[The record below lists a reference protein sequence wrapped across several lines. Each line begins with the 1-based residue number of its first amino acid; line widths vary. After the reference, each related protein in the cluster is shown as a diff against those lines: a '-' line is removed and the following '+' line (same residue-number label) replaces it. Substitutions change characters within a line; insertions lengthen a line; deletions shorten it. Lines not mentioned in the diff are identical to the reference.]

1 MYSSGQGSKYS
12 DHTPK
17 TRKLVSFVGLIG
29 SLKVADYA
37 YFQTTTHY
45 QSMKL
50 FAWLVHI
57 FTASGLLAGFMGLLA
72 AIDGDYPAAMGWIL
86 ATLVI
91 DGIDG
96 TFARMARVEEVLPH
110 VDGKMIDY
118 VIDFFTYAILPA
130 YLFFVAVDAPA
141 WVLYVGSFMMLL
153 SAAIYYGLD
162 GMVSED
168 GKHFIGFPVMW
179 NMVVY
184 IFIFVTPWFSWP
196 VLLVIIASLAVLHF
210 VPILV
215 PYPSHGGRWWMLTI
229 AMVVVFIVTALLNV
243 WAYPEVSVI
252 GRWGCLLSVC
262 YLTLVTILDTYE
274 AMTRVP
280 EEG

>member
-1 MYSSGQGSKYS
+1 M
-12 DHTPK
+12 
-17 TRKLVSFVGLIG
+17 
-29 SLKVADYA
+29 
-37 YFQTTTHY
+37 
-45 QSMKL
+45 MKL

-72 AIDGDYPAAMGWIL
+72 AINGDYPVAMAWML

-96 TFARMARVEEVLPH
+96 TFARMARVKEVLPY
-110 VDGKMIDY
+110 VDGKTIDY

-130 YLFFVAVDAPA
+130 YLFFVAVDAPTWA
-141 WVLYVGSFMMLL
+141 LYAGSFMMLL

-184 IFIFVTPWFSWP
+184 VFIFVTPWLTWP
-196 VLLVIIASLAVLHF
+196 VLLAITAFLAILHF

-215 PYPSHGGRWWMLTI
+215 PYPSRGGRWWGVTI
-229 AMVVVFIVTALLNV
+229 GMVVVFIVTALLNV
-243 WAYPEVSVI
+243 WAYPEVSAI
-252 GRWGCLLSVC
+252 GRWGCLISVG
-262 YLTLVTILDTYE
+262 YLTLVTILDTFQ
-274 AMTRVP
+274 ARTQVQ
-280 EEG
+280 GKD